1 MVLVERK
8 TKHRTLTKHAAP
20 LAVIYVNYP
29 EMLAVRPL
37 PQEPPMCD
45 HAVWKHKHEISVSHG
60 YVDGITPEKC
70 TMLIHFLNTKYR
82 RCPLR
87 PFSGTWST
95 NFRPQALE
103 SLAGALEGRSPGC
116 PDGMGRANPPHVTP
130 GVETKELTLF
140 SGSVQISLGRDFCR
154 NRIGV
159 KTI

>member
-87 PFSGTWST
+87 PFSGP
-95 NFRPQALE
+95 PQ
-103 SLAGALEGRSPGC
+103 
-116 PDGMGRANPPHVTP
+116 VTP